1 MAAHSG
7 EFPSRVPYRRLAMT
21 GAMWGV
27 VAVLVVIGI
36 AAALLGGGD
45 AEHTE
50 RMWLA
55 IHYNWLFWS
64 SVAVG
69 MVMFAI
75 SQQLTNSRWSW
86 PLRRLA
92 LAGIAFF
99 PVSFVLFFL
108 KLPGRPIWFEQW
120 WGKVDPSDP
129 ILYAKAAWLSPTG
142 MLVRD
147 ALGMLVLYGMMGWFA
162 YHMLRPD
169 LHGLKGPSIYG
180 AFTGGRWRGLTEEA
194 LRSRKLSL
202 RIGAVTAILYAVV
215 WGMIGIDQ
223 AMTMLPHWFS
233 TMFPVTFL
241 VSAFHSGL
249 AMTAIAM
256 VVLRRKLKLE
266 EQITGAQ
273 FHDLGKLIF
282 AFAVFWMYV
291 NWSQY
296 VVIWYGLLH
305 HEQEFFIQR
314 FHPQFALLTEIA
326 VAAIFVFPFLAL
338 LPRAPKK
345 VPGVLAGVSAVIVI
359 GHWLERY
366 LITVPSVWDVD
377 TNPFRHHTPFGL
389 TEIGIS
395 LGFAGLFFASYA
407 WFLATFPVLPSP
419 ASLATIPTPTIT
431 LPATGAAARA

>member
-1 MAAHSG
+1 MAAHTG
-7 EFPSRVPYRRLAMT
+7 DFPTRIPFRRLT
-21 GAMWGV
+21 LSGAAWG
-27 VAVLVVIGI
+27 ALALLVLIGI
-36 AAALLGGGD
+36 AALFLGGGD
-45 AEHTE
+45 HEHTE

-69 MVMFAI
+69 MVTFAI

-86 PLRRLA
+86 PIRRIA
-92 LAGIAFF
+92 LAGLGFL
-99 PVSFVLFFL
+99 PVSFILFLL
-108 KLPGRPIWFEQW
+108 KLPGRPVWFEHW
-120 WGKVDPSDP
+120 WGKVDGDP
-129 ILYAKAAWLSPTG
+129 ILSAKAAWLSPTG

-147 ALGMLVLYGMMGWFA
+147 VVGLLVLYGMMTWFA

-169 LHGLKGPSIYG
+169 LHEAKGPSIYRSIS
-180 AFTGGRWRGLTEEA
+180 GGQWRGVAEEA
-194 LRSRKLSL
+194 LRSRRISL
-202 RIGAVTAILYAVV
+202 RVGVVTVILNALI
-215 WGMIGIDQ
+215 WGMIAIDQ

-249 AMTAIAM
+249 AMTAVMM
-256 VVLRRKLKLE
+256 VLLRRHLRLQE
-266 EQITGAQ
+266 YITGAQ

-296 VVIWYGLLH
+296 VVIWYGLLP
-305 HEQEFFIQR
+305 HEQEFFVLR
-314 FHPQFALLTEIA
+314 FHPQFAVFTEVA
-326 VAAIFVFPFLAL
+326 VACIFVFPFLAL

-345 VPGVLAGVSAVIVI
+345 VPGVLAGVSAVVVV

-366 LITVPSVWDVD
+366 LITIPSVW
-377 TNPFRHHTPFGL
+377 TGAHAPFGL
-389 TEIGIS
+389 TEIGVS

-407 WFLATFPVLPSP
+407 AFLAVFPVLPSP
-419 ASLATIPTPTIT
+419 ASLATIPSPTIT
-431 LPATGAAARA
+431 VPVRAVANS